1 MEHIESQLDLL
12 RERLLSMTL
21 VVTTQVQ
28 KSKQALFMG
37 DAALAEEVIAYDNK
51 VNHLELQIDK
61 DCKNILALYN
71 PVAIDLRFILASL
84 NISLNLERI
93 GDNAE
98 SICHTAKEMD
108 HRIYASMLDDFQLD
122 PMFDKAIR
130 MLDHILK
137 AIEAKDSKLA
147 GKTFK
152 KDVFLNK
159 VKQKAIPVAT
169 KLIKKRPDEVKEV
182 LHLLNVVGK
191 VERIGDLAKNIS
203 EEIIFH
209 IEAKVIKHSPLSKRV
224 KKKQSS
230 EPK

>member
-1 MEHIESQLDLL
+1 MEHIESQLELL
-12 RERLLSMTL
+12 RKRLLSMTH

-28 KSKQALFMG
+28 KSKQVLFQG
-37 DAALAEEVIAYDNK
+37 DVALADEVITHDRK
-51 VNHLELQIDK
+51 VNDIELQIDK

-98 SICHTAKEMD
+98 SICYTVKEMD
-108 HRIYASMLDDFQLD
+108 HKVYISMLEDFQLNQ
-122 PMFDKAIR
+122 MFDKAIR
-130 MLDHILK
+130 MLEHIVK
-137 AIEAKDSKLA
+137 AIEDKDTRLA

-152 KDVFLNK
+152 KDQFLNK
-159 VKQKAIPVAT
+159 VKQKSIPISI
-169 KLIKKRPDEVKEV
+169 KLIKKRPDDVKEV
-182 LHLLNVVGK
+182 LHLLNIVGK

-209 IEAKVIKHSPLSKRV
+209 IEAKVLKHAPASLKGT
-224 KKKQSS
+224 KKKSS
-230 EPK
+230 

>member
-1 MEHIESQLDLL
+1 MEHIESQLELL
-12 RERLLSMTL
+12 RERLLSMTH

-28 KSKQALFMG
+28 KSKQVLFQG
-37 DAALAEEVIAYDNK
+37 DVALADEVITHDRK
-51 VNHLELQIDK
+51 VNDIELQIDK

-98 SICHTAKEMD
+98 SICYTVKEMD
-108 HRIYASMLDDFQLD
+108 HKVYISMLEDFQLNQ
-122 PMFDKAIR
+122 MFDKAIR
-130 MLDHILK
+130 MLEHIVK
-137 AIEAKDSKLA
+137 AIEDKDTRLA

-152 KDVFLNK
+152 KDQFLNK
-159 VKQKAIPVAT
+159 VKQKSIPISI
-169 KLIKKRPDEVKEV
+169 KLIKKRPDDVKEV
-182 LHLLNVVGK
+182 LHLLNIVGK

-209 IEAKVIKHSPLSKRV
+209 IEAKVVKHSPLSAKGT
-224 KKKQSS
+224 KKKSS
-230 EPK
+230 